1 MLSARLILALFLV
14 AQAYDGVFT
23 YAAVH
28 ADGLA
33 AEGNALLS
41 TWMALVG
48 PTAALIGAKVLAASC
63 GILLYMVGFHRGL
76 AYLTIFY
83 AVAAIGPWLFVLQ
96 HY

>member
-1 MLSARLILALFLV
+1 MSTRLILALFLV

-33 AEGNALLS
+33 AEGNVLLG

-48 PTAALIGAKVLAASC
+48 PTAALVGAKLLAASC
-63 GILLYMVGFHRGL
+63 GILLYRVGVHRGL
-76 AYLTIFY
+76 AYLTVFY
-83 AVAAIGPWLFVLQ
+83 AVAAIGPWLYVLQ
-96 HY
+96 RY

>member
-1 MLSARLILALFLV
+1 MLSTRLILILFLV

-28 ADGLA
+28 ADGLS
-33 AEGNALLS
+33 AEGNALLG

-48 PTAALIGAKVLAASC
+48 PTTALVGAKILAASC

-76 AYLTIFY
+76 AYLTVFY

>member
-1 MLSARLILALFLV
+1 MLSTRLILALFLV

-23 YAAVH
+23 YAAIH

-33 AEGNALLS
+33 AEGNVLLG

-48 PTAALIGAKVLAASC
+48 PAPALVGAKLLAAGC
-63 GILLYMVGFHRGL
+63 GILLYMVGFYRGL
-76 AYLTIFY
+76 AYLTAFY
-83 AVAAIGPWLFVLQ
+83 AVAAIGPWLVILQ